1 MECHGPQEAAKGS
14 AINRQSKRS
23 LLSLAEIAAGS
34 AILCAFWG
42 AGEIVSHLTAR
53 FLPGPIAGMLLLVVA
68 LQLPFSAPLLRLI
81 EKPAQFLLT
90 ILPLLL
96 VPIAAELLVSYQ
108 LLAEHWLAVALS
120 LVIGWLVSFVVT
132 AVVAHLLWRGRETPH
147 D

>member
-1 MECHGPQEAAKGS
+1 MSDISG
-14 AINRQSKRS
+14 QSTRP

-34 AILCAFWG
+34 AIICAFWG
-42 AGEIVSHLTAR
+42 AGEIVSQMTGR
-53 FLPGPIAGMLLLVVA
+53 FLPGPIAGMLLLVIA
-68 LQLPFSAPLLRLI
+68 LQLPFSAALLRLI

-108 LLAEHWLAVALS
+108 LLADHWLAVALA
-120 LVIGWLVSFVVT
+120 LVIGWLVSFAVT
-132 AVVAHLLWRGRETPH
+132 AAVAHLLWRGRDSSH